1 MIRNYIMKELITE
14 TNNLLALMRGNLHS
28 WYVKSEYAGDNP
40 EAYADERMD
49 GIHYIFEEGRNYIKL
64 LKTEESDFDG
74 SLRSSVVGFI
84 VKKSPKAIDNKTNEK
99 FKIGDMLM
107 AAGYNAP
114 ATNFAR
120 GNILEGYNEARVRW
134 TGV

>member
-1 MIRNYIMKELITE
+1 MPTTQQLHHQFLIEQTQE
-14 TNNLLALMRGNLHS
+14 LLAIMQDQLHAKYEHAKNDR
-28 WYVKSEYAGDNP
+28 YV
-40 EAYADERMD
+40 
-49 GIHYIFEEGRNYIKL
+49 FEEGRNYIKL
-64 LKTEESDFDG
+64 LRQEDRG
-74 SLRSSVVGFI
+74 ARGNCSSVVGFI

-120 GNILEGYNEARVRW
+120 GNVLEGYDKAAVRW
-134 TGV
+134 TGI

>member
-1 MIRNYIMKELITE
+1 MNEALIEKTNQLL
-14 TNNLLALMRGNLHS
+14 TDMSNNLKHFYMR
-28 WYVKSEYAGDNP
+28 SEYSGDNP
-40 EAYADERMD
+40 EAYANERMD
-49 GIHYIFEEGRNYIKL
+49 GIIYHYEDGRNYIKL
-64 LKTEESDFDG
+64 LKSEEDQYDG

-107 AAGYNAP
+107 AAGYNKP

-120 GNILEGYNEARVRW
+120 GNVLDGYKQSSVRW
-134 TGV
+134 TGI

>member
-1 MIRNYIMKELITE
+1 MIRKAKMPTTQQLHHQFLIEQTQE
-14 TNNLLALMRGNLHS
+14 LLAIMQDQLHAK
-28 WYVKSEYAGDNP
+28 YEHAKNIEYF
-40 EAYADERMD
+40 
-49 GIHYIFEEGRNYIKL
+49 FEEGRNYIKL
-64 LKTEESDFDG
+64 LKHDTALENP
-74 SLRSSVVGFI
+74 SSTVVGFI

-120 GNILEGYNEARVRW
+120 GNILEGYNKAAVRW
-134 TGV
+134 TGI